1 MKRFIEGMEER
12 DEPYYEWVVS
22 HQIATWP
29 NETFIL
35 RPEND
40 LVVNSN
46 VNEAFINRF
55 LCNVVTLK
63 NGEHWF
69 HTPEQMLSLRKWEES
84 VLNK

>member
-1 MKRFIEGMEER
+1 MEER
-12 DEPYYEWVVS
+12 DELYYEWVVS
-22 HQIATWP
+22 HQIATCP

-35 RPEND
+35 RPEKD
-40 LVVNSN
+40 LVVNDN

-69 HTPEQMLSLRKWEES
+69 HTPNQMLSLRKWEES